1 MLEEK
6 EFCKNCGAELYG
18 KFCHECGQKNL
29 TSKDKGLLSFFSELI
44 SSIFVADG
52 KFFLTMKLMI
62 TKPGELSLSFIK
74 GIRKRY
80 LSPLQMFFFA
90 NLIYFLFPIIS
101 SFNTSLYTQLNGL
114 PYSDWVRP
122 KVEQRV
128 ENSSLSMEEFTSV
141 YERHSNSNAKLL
153 LILLVFMQGLVLR
166 VLFWKRKDLFM
177 VDLFAESAYFYS
189 FYILAFLVV
198 LPGVFLFLINQF
210 DVPLGWLFSEVSL
223 SISLFFIIWLYSFF
237 QIKRAFAISWLEAGL
252 KSLALGLWVI
262 PGFILYRFVLFWI
275 SYWMSI

>member
-1 MLEEK
+1 MLEK
-6 EFCKNCGAELYG
+6 QNFCKNCRAELQG

-29 TSKDKGLLSFFSELI
+29 TSEDKGLVSFFSELI

-90 NLIYFLFPIIS
+90 NLVYFLFPIIS

-122 KVEQRV
+122 KVEQRL
-128 ENSSLSMEEFTSV
+128 ENSSMSMEEFTSV

-166 VLFWKRKDLFM
+166 VLFWKREDLFM

-210 DVPLGWLFSEVSL
+210 DVPLGWLFSEASL
-223 SISLFFIIWLYSFF
+223 SISLLFIIWLYSFF
-237 QIKRAFAISWLEAGL
+237 QIKRAFTISWLEAGL
-252 KSLALGLWVI
+252 KSLVLGLWVI
-262 PGFILYRFVLFWI
+262 PGFILYRLVLFWI